1 MNQYTIS
8 PLKRRCPAQPPNNS
22 LLAAPCG
29 ATGHE
34 VRARASNVFAPHMA
48 PCITQRASTKLA
60 LVLTFEGA

>member
-34 VRARASNVFAPHMA
+34 VRARASNVFAPY
-48 PCITQRASTKLA
+48 ITQSASTKRA
-60 LVLTFEGA
+60 LVLPFEGA